1 MNDRLIYI
9 ADTDMNIKQFLKQ
22 SLEECN
28 FDVRSFDNG
37 EKLVWECN
45 KTKPDFI
52 ITDVKLHGIDG
63 LEVCRKLRQESQ
75 TRDVPILFLTDKNE
89 EFDVV
94 LGLEVGADDYMT
106 KPFSIRELQSRIKAV
121 LRRTQL
127 VRPKETDELKLS
139 NLKFDVQGRTVYNGE
154 ISIKFPMKEFEL
166 LKFLILNTGKVLS
179 REYLLEQIWGS
190 NYYNGT
196 RTVDVHIRNIRRK
209 LDELDNDHSYIECVR
224 RAGYRLNDKK
234 INTLV
239 V

>member
-9 ADTDMNIKQFLKQ
+9 ADMDINTKQFLKQ
-22 SLEECN
+22 NLEACSY
-28 FDVRSFDNG
+28 DVRTFDNG
-37 EKLVWECN
+37 EKLVWECS

-52 ITDVKLHGIDG
+52 IMDIRLHGIDG

-75 TRDVPILFLTDKNE
+75 TRNVPILFLTDKIE

-94 LGLEVGADDYMT
+94 LGLEVGADDYMA

-121 LRRTQL
+121 LRRAQL
-127 VRPKETDELKLS
+127 TRPKEAEEIKLNS
-139 NLKFDVQGRTVYNGE
+139 LKFDIQGRTVYNGE
-154 ISIKFPMKEFEL
+154 TSVKFPMKEFEL
-166 LKFLILNTGKVLS
+166 LKFLVLNTGKVLS

-209 LDELDNDHSYIECVR
+209 LDELDNEHSYIECIR

-234 INTLV
+234 ASKLV